1 MVTATANDVA
11 VLSAAL
17 ATPYD
22 EKGRVDSGKLGLM
35 VEDYISR
42 GVEGMYCCGSS
53 GEGLLLSTDE
63 RVEVV
68 RSVAEA
74 ACSRVPVIAH
84 VGALS
89 TREAIEL
96 ATRSQEAGAC
106 AVSMVPPI
114 YYHFSPRAILE
125 HYQAVMDAVDVPMI
139 LYNIPQFTGTEF
151 DLDSASDLLADDRV
165 IGMKHTAHNM
175 FHLERMRE
183 AFPDK
188 AYIGGFDEVFT
199 AAVAAGTR
207 GAIGTTIGLQVEL
220 FVAAREFLRRGD
232 LQDAQRVQ
240 RRINETITALVE
252 IDVFPAAKH
261 LSGLPY
267 GGLGNCRRPF
277 LPLSPEQ
284 IARIDRLS
292 ESVERHIDQTQQELS
307 REG

>member
-22 EKGRVDSGKLGLM
+22 REGAVDTEKLGLM
-35 VEDYISR
+35 VENYISR

-74 ACSRVPVIAH
+74 ARGRVPVIAH

-89 TREAIEL
+89 TREATEL
-96 ATRSQEAGAC
+96 ATRSQEAGAS
-106 AVSMVPPI
+106 AISMVPPI
-114 YYHFSPRAILE
+114 YYHFGPAAILE
-125 HYQAVMDAVDVPMI
+125 HYRAVMDAVSVPMI

-199 AAVAAGTR
+199 AAVAAGAR

-220 FVAAREFLRRGD
+220 FIAAREFLRRGD
-232 LQDAQRVQ
+232 LQSAQRVQ
-240 RRINETITALVE
+240 GRINETITDLVE
-252 IDVFPAAKH
+252 IDVFPAAKQ
-261 LSGLPY
+261 LSGLPF
-267 GGLGNCRRPF
+267 GGLGDCRRPF

-284 IARIDRLS
+284 VARIDQLS
-292 ESVERHIDQTQQELS
+292 ESVAHNINLTQQELS
-307 REG
+307 REA